1 MNTKFTLKKY
11 ENENKSLNSE
21 KNNLVNELEMLQ
33 GNFSEY
39 QKKYLDGN
47 RRMQKFEAAAKGLL
61 VENER
66 LGKERDLYRSAGC
79 SGVGS

>member
-1 MNTKFTLKKY
+1 LAEKVESLSLDLMNTKFTLKKY

-66 LGKERDLYRSAGC
+66 
-79 SGVGS
+79 